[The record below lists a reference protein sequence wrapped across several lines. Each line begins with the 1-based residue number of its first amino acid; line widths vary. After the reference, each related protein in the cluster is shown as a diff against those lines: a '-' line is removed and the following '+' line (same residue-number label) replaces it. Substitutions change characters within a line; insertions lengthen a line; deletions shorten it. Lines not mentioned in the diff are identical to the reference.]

1 MRLRSSYN
9 LGSLKTIALMP
20 LLRFLALAPLL
31 VLAMPIASIGLSW
44 LGVDAIQWALMKE
57 MATTVLPGYTL
68 TTLALV
74 AMVAVGAGL
83 LGCGCAV
90 LVVMFDF
97 AGKRWLTWALL
108 LPLAMPAYVTAYAY
122 TDFLQYSG
130 WLQVNVRTALGLQGR
145 VLPEIRSTGGAALV
159 FVVSLYPYVYLLT
172 RAALLERAGNL
183 LEAAKLMGATPLQRL
198 SRVALPLARPAIVAG
213 IALALMETLADFGV
227 SSYFAVQTFSAGI
240 YKAWLALDNPL
251 LASQLATV
259 LLVFV
264 AVVLW
269 LERRA
274 QQRLRFASTKTTS
287 AKPNEVAPI
296 ALQGWRN
303 LLASA
308 AVMVPVLLGFVAPVA
323 VMLHTLLVSGDDA
336 TTPFGAAL
344 DWAGNSAGLG
354 LLGSVLAVGIA
365 LALAAYQR
373 LSPNKLSDWATQV
386 VALGYAIPGAVVV
399 VGLLLPVLWLNK
411 ILPHLGA
418 GAWLTGSIVGLL
430 WAYMV
435 RFVAVA
441 LQSVNSGFAR
451 IPTSFDDSARLLGL
465 SGFRVWQRVHWPLL
479 RGPVAAATLL
489 VAVDVMKELPATLVL
504 RPFNTDTLAVMTYQ
518 LARDERLGEAALPAL
533 ALVAIGLIP
542 IIWLSRQLSARN
554 TGPKSVSP

>member
-1 MRLRSSYN
+1 
-9 LGSLKTIALMP
+9 MP

-44 LGVDAIQWALMKE
+44 LGVDAIQWGLLRE

-74 AMVAVGAGL
+74 MMVAVGAGL
-83 LGCGCAV
+83 LGCGSAV

-97 AGKRWLTWALL
+97 AGKRWLSWALL

-130 WLQVNVRTALGLQGR
+130 WLQVSLRAAFGLEGR

-183 LEAAKLMGATPLQRL
+183 LEAAKLMGATPMQRL

-213 IALALMETLADFGV
+213 VALALMETLADFGV

-264 AVVLW
+264 GVVLW

-303 LLASA
+303 GVASA
-308 AVMVPVLLGFVAPVA
+308 AALMPVILGFVAPVA

-336 TTPFGAAL
+336 TTPLKAAL
-344 DWAGNSAGLG
+344 SWAGNSAGLG
-354 LLGSVLAVGIA
+354 LLGSVLAVSIA

-373 LSPNKLSDWATQV
+373 LSPNKISEWATQV

-399 VGLLLPVLWLNK
+399 VGLLLPVLWLNQL
-411 ILPHLGA
+411 LPNLGA
-418 GAWLTGSIVGLL
+418 GAWLTGSIAGLL

-441 LQSVNSGFAR
+441 LQAVSSGFAR

-465 SGFRVWQRVHWPLL
+465 GSFGVWQRVHWPLL

-504 RPFNTDTLAVMTYQ
+504 RPFNTDTLAVMTYL

-533 ALVAIGLIP
+533 ALVTIGLIP
-542 IIWLSRQLSARN
+542 IIWLSRQMSSRQN
-554 TGPKSVSP
+554 